1 MEKVRIIFRGNE
13 SLKTGTQTA
22 PGEVVVRAA
31 DLDRATQMKLIRFLM
46 A

>member
-13 SLKTGTQTA
+13 ELKTGTQTA
-22 PGEVVVRAA
+22 PGEVAVRAA
-31 DLDRATQMKLIRFLM
+31 DLSRDAQMKLIRFLM